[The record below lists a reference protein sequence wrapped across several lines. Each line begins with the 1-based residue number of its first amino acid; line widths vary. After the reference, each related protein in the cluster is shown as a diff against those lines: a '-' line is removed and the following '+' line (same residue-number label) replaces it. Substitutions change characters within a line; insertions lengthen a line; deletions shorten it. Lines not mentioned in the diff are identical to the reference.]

1 MQVSVEKASALE
13 RRLTIQVPGDQLQQ
27 KIDARLREIGK
38 QVKIK
43 GFRPGRIP
51 FKVLQQR
58 YGKSVQQEIV
68 AQEVQTS
75 LAEALEK
82 ESLRPASSPVLES
95 APDLQP
101 GGDLEYT
108 ASIEVFPEIEDLGLD
123 SCDIVKPVSEV
134 TAADID
140 EMVRTLQTQRQ
151 TWRDL
156 EKPGVEGNQVIVEYT
171 AEIESGRVPKKGK
184 QRIAITLGDSGFE
197 ELESAV
203 AKLGPGQESSTSLT
217 FPEGYRDGQLAGQKA
232 DVELTV
238 VKVQEAELPEVD
250 EDFIRSFGV
259 ESGSLEDL
267 QAEVRGNLERELKQA
282 STTYLKLQLIDQL
295 LAAHADLEVPEA
307 LVRDEAAGLQRQ
319 AAARAGVEPD
329 EANLEPFMNMAR
341 NRVKS
346 GLLLSEIARRKNIVI
361 DGARV
366 RQAIETVAETYEQ
379 PQEVIRLYYG
389 DERLLKSVENAVLE
403 EQVVDWVVDNAKVSE
418 KAMSFNDVI
427 SAAAQGGKAA

>member
-13 RRLTIQVPGDQLQQ
+13 RRLTIQVPGGQLQE
-27 KIDARLREIGK
+27 KIDARLRELGK

-68 AQEVQTS
+68 AQEVQAS

-82 ESLRPASSPVLES
+82 ESLRPASTPVLEG

-101 GGDLEYT
+101 GGDLQYT
-108 ASIEVFPEIEDLGLD
+108 ASIEVFPEIEEIGLD
-123 SCDIVKPVSEV
+123 QCEIIKPACEV
-134 TAADID
+134 TATDID
-140 EMVRTLQTQRQ
+140 GMVETLRAQRQ

-156 EKPGVEGNQVIVEYT
+156 EQPGVEGNQVIVEYA
-171 AEIESGRVPKKGK
+171 AETEAGRVPAEGR
-184 QRIAITLGDSGFE
+184 QRIAIILGDSGFD
-197 ELESAV
+197 ELETAV
-203 AKLGPGQESSTSLT
+203 AKLGPGQASRASIT
-217 FPEGYRDGQLAGQKA
+217 FPEGYRDSQLAGQKA
-232 DVELTV
+232 EVDLTV

-250 EDFIRSFGV
+250 EAFIRSFGV
-259 ESGSLEDL
+259 ESGALEDL
-267 QAEVRGNLERELKQA
+267 QVEVRGNLERELKQA
-282 STTYLKLQLIDQL
+282 ATSYLKRQLIEQL
-295 LAAHADLEVPEA
+295 LAVHSELEVPDA

-319 AAARAGVEPD
+319 AASRAGLEPD
-329 EANLEPFMNMAR
+329 DSQLEPFMGLAR

-346 GLLLSEIARRKNIVI
+346 GLLLSEIARRNKLII

-366 RQAIETVAETYEQ
+366 REAIETLAETYEQ

-389 DERLLKSVENAVLE
+389 NDRLLKSVENAVLE
-403 EQVVDWVVDNAKVSE
+403 EQVVDWVVDNVKVSE
-418 KAMSFNDVI
+418 QAMSFNDVI